1 MTAAEIF
8 PGERAVG
15 AYFGRRMGGSED
27 AMPGESVSSC
37 DDFRF
42 LSGVDDVALFED
54 SFLAGSDTESA
65 AQAAGADRILLMTD
79 LLLLAAQSGAA
90 TDGILYVG
98 CENGY

>member
-1 MTAAEIF
+1 
-8 PGERAVG
+8 
-15 AYFGRRMGGSED
+15 
-27 AMPGESVSSC
+27 MPGESVSSC

-90 TDGILYVG
+90 TDDILYVG

>member
-1 MTAAEIF
+1 
-8 PGERAVG
+8 
-15 AYFGRRMGGSED
+15 
-27 AMPGESVSSC
+27 MPGESVSSC

-42 LSGVDDVALFED
+42 LSGVDDVALFGD

-65 AQAAGADRILLMTD
+65 AQAAGADRILLITD